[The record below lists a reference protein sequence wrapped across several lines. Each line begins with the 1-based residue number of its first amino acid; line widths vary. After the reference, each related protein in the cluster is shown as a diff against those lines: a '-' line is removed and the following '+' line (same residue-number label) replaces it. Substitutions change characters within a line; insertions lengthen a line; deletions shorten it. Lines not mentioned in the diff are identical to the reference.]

1 MGLLTNIFI
10 TAVTVLATAF
20 GIFNY
25 VPVSWFEVLTSEKK
39 LGVTITTIAGTDTIK
54 DSRATINT
62 NFSNLNTGKIEVGTT
77 SVASITTLG
86 GLTTAS
92 SLATV
97 GTITSGT
104 WNGSV
109 IDVARQGTG
118 TTSPSLYQVLLG
130 NGANGITVAS
140 STGTTG
146 QFLTS
151 NGGGAY
157 PSWQTS
163 AVDQGINY
171 TWTGN
176 HTFNGATT
184 TLKTTSGTT
193 TVIIDT
199 RTSNTDSALN
209 FTENGSN
216 SVGVGLQ
223 LDGSDNA
230 LYIRDLGDN
239 AILGVFSRNDDRF
252 GVGTTTPGATISA
265 VGDIYSTTGF
275 RMPNGITFDGTYVTN
290 ATTSALGFTGNMI
303 ISHALGRTPVL
314 VRITANSSC
323 SGTTDT
329 AVEVMCSS
337 LGTATSTTSTNFV
350 TQSVGCVSD
359 NCVNAVAV
367 NSSFGVGKIISLNNA
382 AGTVRVAAN
391 LTALSSTSFTINFS
405 TNTSNTGDEARN
417 IIWEL
422 Y

>member
-104 WNGSV
+104 WNGSG
-109 IDVARQGTG
+109 IEVARQGTG

-230 LYIRDLGDN
+230 LYVRDLGDN
-239 AILGVFSRNDDRF
+239 AILGVFSRTDDRF
-252 GVGTTTPGATISA
+252 GVGTTTHGATISA
-265 VGDIYSTTGF
+265 AGDIYSTTGF

-290 ATTSALGFTGNMI
+290 ATTSAPGFTGNMI
-303 ISHALGRTPVL
+303 ISHALGRTPVF

-337 LGTATSTTSTNFV
+337 LGTATSTASTNFV
-350 TQSVGCVSD
+350 TQSV
-359 NCVNAVAV
+359 
-367 NSSFGVGKIISLNNA
+367 
-382 AGTVRVAAN
+382 
-391 LTALSSTSFTINFS
+391 
-405 TNTSNTGDEARN
+405 
-417 IIWEL
+417 
-422 Y
+422 

>member
-1 MGLLTNIFI
+1 MGFLTNILI
-10 TAVTVLATAF
+10 TVATVLTTAF
-20 GIFNY
+20 GIYNY
-25 VPVSWFEVLTSEKK
+25 MPLDWLGMPSKDK
-39 LGVTITTIAGTDTIK
+39 LGVTITNIAGTDTIK

-230 LYIRDLGDN
+230 LYVRDLGDN
-239 AILGVFSRNDDRF
+239 AILGVFSRTDDRF

-265 VGDIYSTTGF
+265 AGDIYSTTGF

-290 ATTSALGFTGNMI
+290 ATTSAPGFTGNMI
-303 ISHALGRTPVL
+303 ISHALGRTPVF

>member
-1 MGLLTNIFI
+1 MGFLTNILI
-10 TAVTVLATAF
+10 TVATVLTTAF
-20 GIFNY
+20 GIYNY
-25 VPVSWFEVLTSEKK
+25 MPLDWLGMPSKDK
-39 LGVTITTIAGTDTIK
+39 LGVTITNIAGTDTIK

-230 LYIRDLGDN
+230 LYVRDLVDN
-239 AILGVFSRNDDRF
+239 AILGTFSRTNDRF

-265 VGDIYSTTGF
+265 AGDIYSSTGF
-275 RMPNGITFDGTYVTN
+275 RTLNGALFAGFATGATSTNKGTV
-290 ATTSALGFTGNMI
+290 FNMV
-303 ISHALGRTPVL
+303 ISHGLGVVPSFIKITTQTIVDASATALQGSYS
-314 VRITANSSC
+314 I
-323 SGTTDT
+323 
-329 AVEVMCSS
+329 
-337 LGTATSTTSTNFV
+337 GTATSTASQYTIGMANGGNGAVATVADSTGMGSIIYIVNDAGVAKMVGALTSITSTTFTIAITTN
-350 TQSVGCVSD
+350 TG
-359 NCVNAVAV
+359 
-367 NSSFGVGKIISLNNA
+367 
-382 AGTVRVAAN
+382 AAN
-391 LTALSSTSFTINFS
+391 
-405 TNTSNTGDEARN
+405 DRQRN
-417 IIWEL
+417 IIWEA